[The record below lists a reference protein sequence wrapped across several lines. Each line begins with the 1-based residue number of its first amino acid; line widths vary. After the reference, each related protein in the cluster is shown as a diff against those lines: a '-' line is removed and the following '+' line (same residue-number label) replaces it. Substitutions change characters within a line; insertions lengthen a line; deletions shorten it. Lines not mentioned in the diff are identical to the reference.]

1 LSAIETTEL
10 APGYRIPRI
19 VRGGWQ
25 LAGDHGA
32 VDRERAITEIGAF
45 VAAGLNTV
53 DGADIYTG
61 VEALYG
67 EFNARRRAAV
77 GTAGGTSVDISERTS
92 GGAPLQVHT
101 KCVPDFDDLPRVDA
115 AYIRRIVIRSLQRLN
130 VQQLDLVQFHW
141 WDYAVPGW
149 IEAAQA
155 LAGLQREGLIA
166 HLGATNFDTPH
177 TLAMLDAGVP
187 LVAMQSQYSLLDRR
201 AENGFTAMGAQ
212 RGVQLLCYGTLAG
225 GFFSERWLGAVEP
238 GIQPGTQ
245 PGVELGT
252 EPGAELTNRSL
263 VKYKL
268 VIDDFGGWAAFQ
280 QLLQALKAIAD
291 KHGVRIATVATR
303 WVLDRPGV
311 AAAIVGAR
319 YADHLADTLAVFT
332 LKLDAQDHALLAP
345 ILAAHPGIEG
355 DTYTAERDKN
365 GRHGRIMKYN
375 LNKT

>member
-1 LSAIETTEL
+1 MSPIETTEL

-45 VAAGLNTV
+45 VDAGLNTV

-67 EFNARRRAAV
+67 DFNARRRAL
-77 GTAGGTSVDISERTS
+77 

-101 KCVPDFDDLPRVDA
+101 KCVPDYDDLPRVDA
-115 AYIRRIVIRSLQRLN
+115 AYIRRIVTRSLQRLN
-130 VQQLDLVQFHW
+130 VERLDLVQFHW

-155 LAGLQREGLIA
+155 LAALQREGLIA
-166 HLGATNFDTPH
+166 QLGGTNFDTPH

-201 AENGFTAMGAQ
+201 AEHGFSAIGAQ

-225 GFFSERWLGAVEP
+225 GFFSERWLGAA
-238 GIQPGTQ
+238 
-245 PGVELGT
+245 
-252 EPGAELTNRSL
+252 EPGAELSNRSL
-263 VKYKL
+263 IKYKL

-291 KHGVRIATVATR
+291 KHGVRIAAVATR

-332 LKLDAQDHALLAP
+332 LTLDAQDHALLAP
-345 ILAAHPGIEG
+345 ILAAHPGPAG